1 MESVFDVIIIGGSY
15 AGLSAA
21 MTLGRSMRQVLV
33 IDTNKACNRFAP
45 HSHNFITQDGQAP
58 AAIAQAARVQVLA
71 YPTVELVQGL
81 AVAARGADGAFEIEI
96 ETGLVYKAKK
106 LLFTTGLRDLLPA
119 IEGLKECWG
128 KSVIHCPYCHGYE
141 VRGVPTGILMNDERV
156 IDVARLIGH
165 WSTDLTIYTNGIAQF
180 DLAQLPP
187 TVRVFEAPIHALVHQ
202 EGQLEA
208 ITFENGESCGVEALY
223 YRPVSEQHCSLPEKL
238 GCTLTEA
245 GHLEVDVFQQTTV
258 AGILAAGD
266 CATYFRA
273 VSVAVAE
280 GTKAGATLNR
290 QLLA

>member
-1 MESVFDVIIIGGSY
+1 MKTLFDAIIIGGSY

-21 MTLGRSMRQVLV
+21 MTLGRSMRQVLI
-33 IDTNKACNRFAP
+33 IDSNKACNRFAP
-45 HSHNFITQDGQAP
+45 HSHNFITQDGQTP
-58 AAIAQAARVQVLA
+58 AAIAEAARIQVLA
-71 YPTVELVQGL
+71 YPTIQVVQGL
-81 AVAARGADGAFEIEI
+81 AVAARGEDGAFEMEI
-96 ETGLVYKAKK
+96 ETGEVYKAKK
-106 LLFTTGLRDLLPA
+106 LLFATGLRDLLPE

-141 VRGVPTGILMNDERV
+141 VKGVPTGILMNDERV

-165 WSTDLTIYTNGIAQF
+165 WSADLTIYTNGMAQF
-180 DLAQLPP
+180 DVEALPSK
-187 TVRVFEAPIHALVHQ
+187 VRVIQASIQALVHQ
-202 EGQLEA
+202 QGQLER
-208 ITFENGESCGVEALY
+208 ITFKNGASYGVDVLY
-223 YRPVSEQHCSLPEKL
+223 YRPVSKQHCSLPEDI
-238 GCTLTEA
+238 GCVLTEG

-290 QLLA
+290 QLLT